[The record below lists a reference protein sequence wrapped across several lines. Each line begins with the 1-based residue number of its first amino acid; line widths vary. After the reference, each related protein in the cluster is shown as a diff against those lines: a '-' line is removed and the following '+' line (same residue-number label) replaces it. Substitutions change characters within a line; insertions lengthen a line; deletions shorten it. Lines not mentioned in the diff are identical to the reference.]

1 MWHIPVTERRFVNC
15 IEMKDVEV
23 TKIVESIDRCSN
35 LLTNDQQN
43 KLEVDFNSCHAV
55 YK

>member
-1 MWHIPVTERRFVNC
+1 MNC

-35 LLTNDQQN
+35 LLTNYQQN
-43 KLEVDFNSCHAV
+43 KLEVDLKSCHAV
-55 YK
+55 CK